1 MGHNLFIGEISALT
15 AALLWSNASIIFTA
29 ATIKLGPIQLNVDRM
44 ALATLLLAITIM
56 ILGLSYSV
64 TSYQLLML
72 TLSGIVGL
80 VVGDSFLFKS
90 FSAIGPRMTMLVY
103 SVNPAIAGI
112 LAYFVLGEVM
122 STYAI
127 IGIVVTLCGIFIVII
142 DRKPSTGNRRFQMT
156 AKGLMYALLGAAGQ
170 GIGLILAK
178 MAYSDGD
185 IHSITATFVRIA
197 SSVVFLLPAAFFIGR
212 YKNPVKL
219 YSRDKKTFGLVA
231 LGSVIGPYLGI
242 TLSFIALTNT
252 QVGIA
257 ATLMSTV
264 PIMILPVTYIF
275 YKEKINARALIGAS
289 ISVIGV
295 AMLFLT

>member
-1 MGHNLFIGEISALT
+1 MGHKLFIGEISALT
-15 AALLWSNASIIFTA
+15 AALLWSNASIVFTA

-64 TSYQLLML
+64 TGYQLLML

-90 FSAIGPRMTMLVY
+90 FSEIGPRMTMLIY
-103 SVNPAIAGI
+103 SVNPAIAGL
-112 LAYFVLGEVM
+112 LAYMILGEVM
-122 STYAI
+122 STLAI
-127 IGIVVTLCGIFIVII
+127 LGILVTLSGIFVVII
-142 DRKPSTGNRRFQMT
+142 DKKPPSGNRQFQFT
-156 AKGLMYALLGAAGQ
+156 AKGLMYALMGSAGQ
-170 GIGLILAK
+170 GVGLILAK

-197 SSVVFLLPAAFFIGR
+197 SSVVFLLPAAYFIGR
-212 YKNPVKL
+212 YKNPLKL

-242 TLSFIALTNT
+242 TLSFVALTNT

-289 ISVIGV
+289 VAVIGV

>member
-15 AALLWSNASIIFTA
+15 AALLWSNASIVFTT

-44 ALATLLLAITIM
+44 ALATILLAITIL
-56 ILGLSYSV
+56 IWGLSYSV

-90 FSAIGPRMTMLVY
+90 FSAIGPRMTMLIY

-112 LAYFVLGEVM
+112 LAFFVLGEVM
-122 STYAI
+122 STFAI
-127 IGIVVTLCGIFIVII
+127 IGILITLSGIFIVII
-142 DRKPSTGNRRFQMT
+142 DRKPSTGNRQFHMT

-197 SSVVFLLPAAFFIGR
+197 SSVVFLLPAAIFIGR

-219 YSRDKKTFGLVA
+219 YSKDNKTFGLVA

-242 TLSFIALTNT
+242 TLSFVALTNT

-264 PIMILPVTYIF
+264 PIMILPVTYVF

-289 ISVIGV
+289 VSVIGV